1 MYCFLE
7 LKNHCAY
14 VLLEGDRMVNRVC
27 RGKCSFFRSVV
38 FSVDF
43 DGVICLDGVRLDGLR
58 QS

>member
-1 MYCFLE
+1 MFYWKETGWLIECVVA
-7 LKNHCAY
+7 N
-14 VLLEGDRMVNRVC
+14 VL
-27 RGKCSFFRSVV
+27 FFRSVV